1 MHNSTAETD
10 NISSNVN
17 YRKHNTISEFI
28 VYSALT
34 AYGKSA
40 LDNFFCF
47 KPLWSQIFKQMIVSF
62 GCISQTVYRN
72 RFPRYITFCKIL
84 LTFFA
89 YVFITQTIIKKSR
102 WKFVHCQNTFL
113 LFMGRVRKIS
123 VIFGNYYTCIV
134 GKQLQRINKVK
145 IFCTHYELHQ
155 ITARTASE
163 AVKKLF
169 LLTYMEWRCFFMMK
183 RTKSAVITSRFF

>member
-1 MHNSTAETD
+1 MRYYIKEKTMTNDKIEYELKGLYEHLHLDEDVYDYCSKIEKSLKERFEAIDQVAEYNQLKVLSAFIKNRCFGRIQIFRYFITVNFFIVVHNSTAETD

-17 YRKHNTISEFI
+17 YRKHDTISEFI

-47 KPLWSQIFKQMIVSF
+47 KSLRSQIFKQMIVSF

-89 YVFITQTIIKKSR
+89 YVFITQAIIKKSR
-102 WKFVHCQNTFL
+102 
-113 LFMGRVRKIS
+113 
-123 VIFGNYYTCIV
+123 
-134 GKQLQRINKVK
+134 
-145 IFCTHYELHQ
+145 
-155 ITARTASE
+155 
-163 AVKKLF
+163 
-169 LLTYMEWRCFFMMK
+169 
-183 RTKSAVITSRFF
+183 